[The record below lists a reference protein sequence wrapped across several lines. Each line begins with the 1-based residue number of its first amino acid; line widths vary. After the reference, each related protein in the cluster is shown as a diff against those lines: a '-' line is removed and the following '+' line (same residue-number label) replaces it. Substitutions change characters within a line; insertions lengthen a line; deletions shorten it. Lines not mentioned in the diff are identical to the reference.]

1 VIEAMKAHVNNYI
14 VKPFTAQGLKEKID
28 QILKGVEAKPA

>member
-1 VIEAMKAHVNNYI
+1 MRVNNYI

-28 QILKGVEAKPA
+28 QILKSLEPKAA